1 MQHINFYR
9 GRVAINVL
17 ACDLE
22 NAREVYDASEGHAV
36 IGVLSSQFA
45 DVGQGVQEV
54 ELWTSFIPAISVGL
68 GAGDPT
74 QYAKAALIAAATRS
88 AHVNQTFTGAGF
100 AAGAL
105 ALALAGNAHTCIN
118 ALVSPSGQP
127 GRVIISTGERS
138 GQQQPVL
145 ADCDSAVCMMLDMG
159 AHAAKFFPM
168 GGEKSLAE
176 LKALAESA
184 VRQGMTM
191 IEPTGGIDLANFSVI
206 LETCLRA
213 GVPKVMPHIY
223 SSIIDKQS
231 GRTRP
236 EDVANLMQQVK
247 ALLS

>member
-1 MQHINFYR
+1 M
-9 GRVAINVL
+9 
-17 ACDLE
+17 
-22 NAREVYDASEGHAV
+22 S
-36 IGVLSSQFA
+36 
-45 DVGQGVQEV
+45 
-54 ELWTSFIPAISVGL
+54 
-68 GAGDPT
+68 
-74 QYAKAALIAAATRS
+74 
-88 AHVNQTFTGAGF
+88 
-100 AAGAL
+100 
-105 ALALAGNAHTCIN
+105 GNAHTCIN

-138 GQQQPVL
+138 GQQQPV
-145 ADCDSAVCMMLDMG
+145 
-159 AHAAKFFPM
+159 
-168 GGEKSLAE
+168 
-176 LKALAESA
+176 LAESA

>member
-54 ELWTSFIPAISVGL
+54 EPWTSFIPAISVGL

-105 ALALAGNAHTCIN
+105 AGNAHTCIN

-138 GQQQPVL
+138 GQQQPIL

>member
-54 ELWTSFIPAISVGL
+54 EPWTSFIPAISVGL

-105 ALALAGNAHTCIN
+105 ALAGNAHTCIN

-138 GQQQPVL
+138 GQQQPIL

>member
-54 ELWTSFIPAISVGL
+54 EPWTSFIPAISVGL

-100 AAGAL
+100 AAG
-105 ALALAGNAHTCIN
+105 ALAGNAHTCIN